1 MFRRHSSDAPA
12 TASADLV
19 PPPLSQPARQAGKG
33 RPTPKRSEVERQRRQ
48 PYSAPPTDRK
58 TAAAKRRTDYQRTR
72 DAARRGEEWALK
84 PADRGPVRAL
94 ARDYVDSRRVVFS
107 EYVLFVAFIAILL
120 ILFLGAAANS
130 LLVIY
135 LEVGIVT
142 LIAVESLYHAGR
154 VTKLA
159 RERLPGESTRGLGWY
174 IAKRAMRLRVSREPQ
189 ARVRRGDAI

>member
-1 MFRRHSSDAPA
+1 MFRRRSSDAPVA
-12 TASADLV
+12 ADIDLA
-19 PPPLSQPARQAGKG
+19 PPPVQPARQPGKG

-48 PYSAPPTDRK
+48 PYSAAPTDRK
-58 TAAAKRRTDYQRTR
+58 AASAKRRADYQRTR
-72 DAARRGEEWALK
+72 SAARRGEDWALK

-94 ARDYVDSRRVVFS
+94 ARDYVDSRRLIFS

-120 ILFLGAAANS
+120 ILFTGAAKNS
-130 LLVIY
+130 LFVLYVEI
-135 LEVGIVT
+135 GIVT
-142 LIAVESLYHAGR
+142 LICAESLYHAGR

-189 ARVRRGDAI
+189 ARVHRGATI